1 MDRKYSTSTIS
12 TTNSLSCSISS
23 KNMLRNLGHC
33 KGFKANRNAKYRAK
47 GVVSS
52 SRWRSEARRNSS
64 LTTLMKATRKNLRS
78 NTSLASN
85 LGRGFEGMR
94 LGNMNSNSG
103 NADFKD
109 NAPCE
114 EIYFKNSIDQPNTI
128 SIKSAALNRALH
140 RDIDSKIVNNNDS
153 NNSIIVKPAVSYSQ
167 KGEERWSAK
176 SSGKT
181 ETALFKP
188 TRRGSDGHLNQL

>member
-1 MDRKYSTSTIS
+1 
-12 TTNSLSCSISS
+12 
-23 KNMLRNLGHC
+23 
-33 KGFKANRNAKYRAK
+33 
-47 GVVSS
+47 
-52 SRWRSEARRNSS
+52 
-64 LTTLMKATRKNLRS
+64 MKATRKNLRS

-94 LGNMNSNSG
+94 LGNMNNNSG